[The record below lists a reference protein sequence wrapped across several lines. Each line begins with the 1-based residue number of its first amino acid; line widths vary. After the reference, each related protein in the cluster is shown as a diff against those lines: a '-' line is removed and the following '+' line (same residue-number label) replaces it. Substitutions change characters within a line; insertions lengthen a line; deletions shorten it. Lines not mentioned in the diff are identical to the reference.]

1 MDVSSIFWSI
11 IYFLG
16 LVVYHQRMYSVSFR
30 NTLFMLSIG
39 DENAL
44 INVCDTVHV
53 KPLPRIYMLHCRRLV
68 FQRAITVF
76 PSSVIPTV
84 FICHLIVTFF

>member
-16 LVVYHQRMYSVSFR
+16 LAVYHRRMYSVSFR
-30 NTLFMLSIG
+30 NTQIMLTIG
-39 DENAL
+39 DEKVL

-53 KPLPRIYMLHCRRLV
+53 KPLSRMYMLHCRRLV
-68 FQRAITVF
+68 FQCAITVF
-76 PSSVIPTV
+76 PS
-84 FICHLIVTFF
+84 